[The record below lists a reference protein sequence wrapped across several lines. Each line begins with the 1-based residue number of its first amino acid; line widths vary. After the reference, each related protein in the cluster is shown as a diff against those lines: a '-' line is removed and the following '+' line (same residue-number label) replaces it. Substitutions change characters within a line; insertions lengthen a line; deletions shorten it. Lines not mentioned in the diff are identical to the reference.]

1 MSARRTPPPRKGRA
15 GAPEKPA
22 DRDSSQ
28 AADVERLQREIEH
41 LREKL
46 AKRDRQ
52 IADLERQVALRQQ
65 KEGTRRDAIV
75 KLDLVWRT
83 LIS

>member
-1 MSARRTPPPRKGRA
+1 M
-15 GAPEKPA
+15 
-22 DRDSSQ
+22 
-28 AADVERLQREIEH
+28 QREIEH

-65 KEGTRRDAIV
+65 REGTRRDAIV
-75 KLDLVWRT
+75 KL
-83 LIS
+83 ISSGGRSFRSSAAVRLEPDHRDAPTR